1 MTAEADREHLRNMG
15 KRDAPELWAICRDCG
30 NTGNVTRT
38 PPKARLVCSRCGGR
52 DYSLTVND
60 PARPWQSNMK
70 ADGPWGADIR
80 LPPVPEID
88 PAAWE
93 RGEYP

>member
-1 MTAEADREHLRNMG
+1 M
-15 KRDAPELWAICRDCG
+15 
-30 NTGNVTRT
+30 
-38 PPKARLVCSRCGGR
+38 CSRCGSR

-80 LPPVPEID
+80 LPPLPPID
-88 PAAWE
+88 PDAWR
-93 RGEYP
+93 RGSFP